1 MENRSA
7 EQVKRP
13 IVMLANGHP
22 PFDTRIFI
30 KEARSLVQ
38 AGYTVSMILPHTQDT
53 EKDGVRLYVVK
64 PLGGGFDKLFV
75 SPWRI
80 LGKALKQPAR
90 SVFCIH
96 DSDILGVGLILK
108 LFGRKVV
115 YDAHED
121 TPLQISYQHWLP
133 RWLRGPYATFYYLL
147 EKLCGAWFDAII
159 VAEPVIAQYFPK
171 NKTYLIRN
179 FPLAHAFRTHVPVPY
194 GTRPQVLTSVGTL
207 SKVRGLIEMLEGARL
222 AASRASFEFVLGGK
236 FAPQSLQAEVLKHYT
251 VRFLEWLSFDAMVEV
266 LFASRVGIIIPN
278 PIERYKTNYPV
289 KMFEFMAAG
298 LPVIASSAGE
308 SAAFIKEAD
317 AGILVDPLNV
327 QEVADAIVWL
337 FTHPAEAEA
346 MGQRGQAL
354 IFSKYNWEKENETL
368 LKVYSSISS

>member
-1 MENRSA
+1 
-7 EQVKRP
+7 
-13 IVMLANGHP
+13 MLANGHP

-30 KEARSLVQ
+30 KEARSLVA
-38 AGYTVSMILPHTQDT
+38 AGYSVSMILPHAQDT
-53 EKDGVRLYVVK
+53 EKDGVRLHAVK
-64 PLGGGFDKLFV
+64 PLAGGFDKLFV

-80 LGKALKQPAR
+80 LFKAWKQPSR

-133 RWLRGPYATFYYLL
+133 RWMRGPYATFYYLL
-147 EKLCGAWFDAII
+147 EKVCGWTFDAII
-159 VAEPVIAQYFPK
+159 VAEPVIAKYFPK
-171 NKTYLIRN
+171 RKTYLIRN
-179 FPLAHAFRTHVPVPY
+179 FPPAHAFRTHAPVPY
-194 GTRPQVLTSVGTL
+194 STRPPALTSVGTL

-222 AASRASFEFVLGGK
+222 AAPSATFEFMLGGK
-236 FAPQSLQAEVLKHYT
+236 FVPQSLQEEILKKYT
-251 VRFLEWLSFDAMVEV
+251 VQFLGWLSFDAMVEV

-289 KMFEFMAAG
+289 KMFEIMAAG

-308 SAAFIKEAD
+308 SAAFVREAD

-354 IFSKYNWEKENETL
+354 VFNKYNWEKENETL
-368 LKVYSSISS
+368 LKVYEGLQR